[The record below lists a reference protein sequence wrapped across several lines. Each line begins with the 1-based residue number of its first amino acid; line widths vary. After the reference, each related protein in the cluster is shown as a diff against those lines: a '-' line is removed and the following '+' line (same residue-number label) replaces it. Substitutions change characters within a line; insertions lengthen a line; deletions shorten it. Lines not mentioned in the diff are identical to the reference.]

1 MPKRGSSGSRGSSAS
16 GAGDSA
22 EPKKVCLVHL
32 DLGVGGAERLMVD
45 VGLALRSKGN
55 PVQIITTHHD
65 KNHCFPETLDE
76 PLQGGV
82 ISRHF
87 CGLLIQDSSHK
98 QDVLLYLQ
106 LLLTLAPKLPVVVVV
121 GDWLPRSIL
130 GRFYALCSYVRM
142 MVAAMYI
149 VWCSDIQPDIIICDQ
164 VSACVPILRMC
175 RDARI
180 VFYCHFP
187 DLMLSKPGG
196 LLKRVY
202 RWPIDA
208 LEQWSM
214 KFADAVLVNSHF
226 TGTVF
231 REVFPGCPTCSCV
244 SSTQL
249 ASLSAIERPLEGT
262 LEELGIDKP
271 QGALFLSL
279 NRFERKKNLALALHA
294 VELACR
300 ETPVHLI
307 MAGGYDPECRENVE
321 HWDELV
327 SLAEHL
333 GVQQRVSFVRS
344 PSEAAKLLLLHA
356 CRAVVYTPANE
367 HFGIVPVEAMCMRRA
382 VVACNSGGPHRDRVA
397 RRDGTAVKW
406 ASVDVSVQVEL
417 FSWQRFVREVQEVA
431 FGDEEHKDR

>member
-22 EPKKVCLVHL
+22 ESKKVCLVHL

-65 KNHCFPETLDE
+65 KNHCFPETLDD
-76 PLQGGV
+76 
-82 ISRHF
+82 HF
-87 CGLLIQDSSHK
+87 K
-98 QDVLLYLQ
+98 
-106 LLLTLAPKLPVVVVV
+106 VVVV

-231 REVFPGCPTCSCV
+231 REVFPRLSHV
-244 SSTQL
+244 QL
-249 ASLSAIERPLEGT
+249 RVLYPAASLSAIERPLEGT

-333 GVQQRVSFVRS
+333 GVLQRVSFVRS

-382 VVACNSGGPHRDRVA
+382 VVACNSGGPTETVLHGETGLLCDPTPEAFAASLVSLAKDRSLTQEMGERGRQRA
-397 RRDGTAVKW
+397 
-406 ASVDVSVQVEL
+406 VEL

>member
-1 MPKRGSSGSRGSSAS
+1 MPKRRSSGSGGSSAS
-16 GAGDSA
+16 GAGDGAGDSV
-22 EPKKVCLVHL
+22 EPKVCLVHL

-55 PVQIITTHHD
+55 PVQIVTTHHD
-65 KNHCFPETLDE
+65 RNHCFPETLDD
-76 PLQGGV
+76 
-82 ISRHF
+82 HF
-87 CGLLIQDSSHK
+87 K
-98 QDVLLYLQ
+98 
-106 LLLTLAPKLPVVVVV
+106 VVVV

-130 GRFYALCSYVRM
+130 GRFYALCSYLRM
-142 MVAAMYI
+142 MVAAMYV
-149 VWCSDIQPDIIICDQ
+149 VWYSDIQPDIIICDQ

-175 RDARI
+175 RNAHI

-196 LLKRVY
+196 LLKRIY
-202 RWPIDA
+202 RWPLDA
-208 LEQWSM
+208 LEQWSI

-226 TGTVF
+226 TGSVF
-231 REVFPGCPTCSCV
+231 REVFPRLSHV
-244 SSTQL
+244 QL
-249 ASLSAIERPLEGT
+249 RVLYPAASLSAIERPLEGT
-262 LEELGIDKP
+262 LEELGIDKSE
-271 QGALFLSL
+271 GALFLSL
-279 NRFERKKNLALALHA
+279 NRFERKKNLALALRA

-327 SLAEHL
+327 SLAEQL

-382 VVACNSGGPHRDRVA
+382 VVACNSGGPTETVLDGETGLLCDPTPKAFAAALVRLAKDRSLTQEMGERGRKRA
-397 RRDGTAVKW
+397 E
-406 ASVDVSVQVEL
+406 EL
-417 FSWQRFVREVQEVA
+417 FSWQRFVREVHEVA
-431 FGDEEHKDR
+431 CGDKEHKDR